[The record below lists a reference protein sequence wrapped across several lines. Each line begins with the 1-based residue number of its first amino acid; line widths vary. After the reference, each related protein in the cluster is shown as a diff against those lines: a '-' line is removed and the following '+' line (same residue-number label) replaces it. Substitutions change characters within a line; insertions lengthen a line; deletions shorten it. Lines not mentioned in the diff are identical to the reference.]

1 MWLVVNAV
9 YKKSKVSNSSSGM
22 NKCASVT
29 LRAKDVWLDIYLK
42 YPVGGRANGTIT
54 KNNVRLA
61 DLKAMFYAAV
71 AQVVEHATFNR
82 VVRGSS
88 PRGRTS
94 QEQCPRLNCIGPEW
108 LNKSF
113 LSVVR
118 NAFI

>member
-29 LRAKDVWLDIYLK
+29 LRAKDVWL
-42 YPVGGRANGTIT
+42 
-54 KNNVRLA
+54 A
-61 DLKAMFYAAV
+61 DLKAIFYAAV

-88 PRGRTS
+88 PRGRPS
-94 QEQCPRLNCIGPEW
+94 QEQCPRLNCIGLEW

>member
-1 MWLVVNAV
+1 MVNAV

-29 LRAKDVWLDIYLK
+29 LRAKDVWL
-42 YPVGGRANGTIT
+42 
-54 KNNVRLA
+54 A
-61 DLKAMFYAAV
+61 DLKAIFYAAV

-94 QEQCPRLNCIGPEW
+94 QEQCPRLNCIGLEW

>member
-1 MWLVVNAV
+1 
-9 YKKSKVSNSSSGM
+9 M

-29 LRAKDVWLDIYLK
+29 LRAKDVW
-42 YPVGGRANGTIT
+42 
-54 KNNVRLA
+54 LA

-94 QEQCPRLNCIGPEW
+94 QEQCPRLNCIGLEW

>member
-1 MWLVVNAV
+1 MGYI
-9 YKKSKVSNSSSGM
+9 YKIKLNIWWYS
-22 NKCASVT
+22 
-29 LRAKDVWLDIYLK
+29 
-42 YPVGGRANGTIT
+42 T
-54 KNNVRLA
+54 K
-61 DLKAMFYAAV
+61 KFYEGI
-71 AQVVEHATFNR
+71 AQLEEQLTFNR

-94 QEQCPRLNCIGPEW
+94 QEQCPRLNCIGLEW

>member
-29 LRAKDVWLDIYLK
+29 LRAKDVWL
-42 YPVGGRANGTIT
+42 
-54 KNNVRLA
+54 A
-61 DLKAMFYAAV
+61 DLKAIFYAAV
-71 AQVVEHATFNR
+71 AQVVEHMTFNH